1 MTMTLMVFSGLFV
14 GCSLAAGLLTEAIKK
29 WYENAGK
36 EYSANAIALVN
47 AIVVGGF
54 GMAIAYILTGIPWT
68 VNNII
73 CLGLM
78 IVAIWVG
85 AMIGYDKVIQMLKQL
100 ADLKEKEE
108 KAKEVEDNGDN
119 ERADS

>member
-108 KAKEVEDNGDN
+108 KAKEVEDNGN
-119 ERADS
+119 N